1 MVGGRTKQEIEI
13 VDHVVPLGGRVFSDE
28 MGEMS
33 HALPLTALINRLQNQ
48 RYHALVANTTFTAVQ
63 IFGDGLLSCV
73 NPCTLAIPLLL
84 SNANHSS
91 LCPTAARTRG
101 KTFFCERVA
110 KIWNTLP
117 PNRFIVNFSSL
128 ATLRNS

>member
-1 MVGGRTKQEIEI
+1 LVGGRTKQEIQI

-28 MGEMS
+28 MGEVS

-73 NPCTLAIPLLL
+73 NPCTLATPLLL
-84 SNANHSS
+84 SIILHSA
-91 LCPTAARTRG
+91 LLPHEHAE
-101 KTFFCERVA
+101 KLFCERVA

-117 PNRFIVNFSSL
+117 PSRFIVNFSSL

>member
-1 MVGGRTKQEIEI
+1 LVGGRTKQEIEI

-28 MGEMS
+28 MGEVS

-73 NPCTLAIPLLL
+73 NPCTLATPLLL

-91 LCPTAARTRG
+91 LCPTTAARTRG
-101 KTFFCERVA
+101 KTFFANVLQNLEHFA
-110 KIWNTLP
+110 SK
-117 PNRFIVNFSSL
+117 
-128 ATLRNS
+128 